1 MATKVTKPTP
11 QPAGV
16 ATAAP
21 AAPSA
26 PAVVAAPTEGRILE
40 LPPEITVRDLATR
53 MSVSP
58 IDLLKTLMK
67 GGVMVN
73 INKSI
78 DFDTAALVAEDFGFE
93 VRPEGW
99 RDVVVVPA
107 EPEPAPASAAPA
119 TKKKT
124 VESPEVHANAVPRP
138 PVVTIMGHVDH
149 GKTSLLDV
157 IRQTNVAAGEAGG
170 ITQHIGAYQVVK
182 QGGKIT
188 FIDTP
193 GHAAFTAM
201 RARGAQVTD
210 IAVLVV
216 AADDGV
222 KPQTI
227 EALEHARAAGVP
239 IVVALNKIDKP
250 NAAPDRVRQELAD
263 LGLMADEWGGDTFV
277 VPVSA
282 RNKQG
287 IDDLLDAILLVAEG
301 EDISA
306 NPKRPA
312 AGTIIESNLDP
323 RRGITA
329 TFLVQTGTLHQGD
342 IVVAGSTWG
351 RVKAMTDENG
361 KKVKEATPSTP
372 VSVLGL
378 AGVPKAGTTFE
389 VVPDER
395 TARTRAELNTAPRIT
410 NEPGTGRTT
419 LEEMLRRLKEGDI
432 KELNMVLK
440 VDVEGSLEPVVNS
453 LKDLTTNDTRIKII
467 RAAVGPI
474 SENDVALAA
483 ASSAIVIGFQVD
495 ADGTARSVAEQQGVT
510 IRRYDVIYKLTE
522 DMEKALKG
530 LLEPVYKDVVH
541 GEAEVRAIFAKG
553 KIAGCYILSGKVTR
567 GSRVRVLRQGEEVH
581 DGRIANL
588 KRLTEDVREVAAGYE
603 CGISV
608 ENFTAF
614 NEGDRLQFYRK
625 ERVF

>member
-1 MATKVTKPTP
+1 MAKTVSRPAPSKAPAASTP
-11 QPAGV
+11 AP
-16 ATAAP
+16 AAP
-21 AAPSA
+21 AAT
-26 PAVVAAPTEGRILE
+26 VVAPPSNILE
-40 LPPEITVRDLATR
+40 LPPEITVRVLAER
-53 MSVSP
+53 MGVSP

-99 RDVVVVPA
+99 VSIPA
-107 EPEPAPASAAPA
+107 PEPEPAPVVADQTPA
-119 TKKKT
+119 TQKKT
-124 VESPEVHANAVPRP
+124 RRFEKEADRAQRVIRP

-157 IRQTNVAAGEAGG
+157 IRQTHVAEGEAGG

-182 QGGKIT
+182 QGQKIT

-210 IAVLVV
+210 VAVLVV

-222 KPQTI
+222 MPQTV

-239 IVVALNKIDKP
+239 VVVALNKIDKP
-250 NAAPDRVRQELAD
+250 NASPERVKQQLSD
-263 LGLMADEWGGDTFV
+263 LGLMPDEWGGDTFV

-287 IDDLLDAILLVAEG
+287 IDDLLDAILIVAES
-301 EDISA
+301 EDIAA
-306 NPKRPA
+306 NPNRTA

-329 TFLVQTGTLHQGD
+329 TFLVQAGTLRTGD
-342 IVVAGSTWG
+342 MVVAGPAWG
-351 RVKAMTDENG
+351 RVKAMTDETG
-361 KKVKEATPSTP
+361 RRIKEAAPSTP
-372 VSVLGL
+372 VQVLGL
-378 AGVPKAGTTFE
+378 NGVPKAGTTFE

-395 TARTRAELNTAPRIT
+395 TARGRAEAAATVRT
-410 NEPGTGRTT
+410 GPGTMGARTIDDI
-419 LEEMLRRLKEGDI
+419 LRKLQEGEI

-440 VDVEGSLEPVVNS
+440 VDVEGSLEPVVNQ
-453 LKDLTTNDTRIKII
+453 LKDLATADTRIKLI

-474 SENDVALAA
+474 SESDVALAA
-483 ASSAIVIGFQVD
+483 ASDAIVIGFQVD
-495 ADGTARSVAEQQGVT
+495 ADNTAKSVAEQQGVSV
-510 IRRYDVIYKLTE
+510 RRYDVIYKLTE

-530 LLEPVYKDVVH
+530 LLEPVYEDVVH
-541 GEAEVRAIFAKG
+541 GEAEVRAVFAKG
-553 KIAGCYILSGKVTR
+553 KIAGCYILSGRVTR
-567 GSRVRVLRQGEEVH
+567 GSRVRVMRGGEQIHE
-581 DGRIANL
+581 GRIANL
-588 KRLTEDVREVAAGYE
+588 KRLTEDVREVAQGYE
-603 CGISV
+603 CGISL
-608 ENFTAF
+608 ENYTDFK
-614 NEGDRLQFYRK
+614 EGDRMQFYRR